1 MNSLEK
7 VATYLDSFGPEDKNY
22 DYVCYIREKLADI
35 QGTQTGGITSDSEED
50 QNTETVGVET
60 AEQDKTNQ
68 NLEGNLMTGA
78 FKDLDVLNQ
87 LQDEK
92 EKGLDVKK
100 ASPVKDLLSR
110 IAKAK

>member
-7 VATYLDSFGPEDKNY
+7 VAAYLDSFGPEDKNY

-35 QGTQTGGITSDSEED
+35 QGTQTGGIVSDNEED
-50 QNTETVGVET
+50 ENSEAKNVEI
-60 AEQDKTNQ
+60 AEQDKALQ

-78 FKDLDVLNQ
+78 FQDLDVLNQ
-87 LQDEK
+87 LQDQK
-92 EKGLDVKK
+92 EKTLNTKK

-110 IAKAK
+110 ISKTK

>member
-7 VATYLDSFGPEDKNY
+7 VAVYLDSFNPEDKNY
-22 DYVCYIREKLADI
+22 DYACYIREKLADI
-35 QGTQTGGITSDSEED
+35 QGTQTAGITSDSEED
-50 QNTETVGVET
+50 ENTEAEGVET

-92 EKGLDVKK
+92 EKGVAVKK
-100 ASPVKDLLSR
+100 ASPIKSLLSR

>member
-22 DYVCYIREKLADI
+22 DYVCYIKEKLADM
-35 QGTQTGGITSDSEED
+35 QATQSSGIINGDEEEENSDA
-50 QNTETVGVET
+50 TKLET
-60 AEQDKTNQ
+60 AEQDKANH
-68 NLEGNLMTGA
+68 NIEGALMEGA
-78 FKDLDVLNQ
+78 FRDLDTLNHIDDQ
-87 LQDEK
+87 EK
-92 EKGLDVKK
+92 NRLNTKK